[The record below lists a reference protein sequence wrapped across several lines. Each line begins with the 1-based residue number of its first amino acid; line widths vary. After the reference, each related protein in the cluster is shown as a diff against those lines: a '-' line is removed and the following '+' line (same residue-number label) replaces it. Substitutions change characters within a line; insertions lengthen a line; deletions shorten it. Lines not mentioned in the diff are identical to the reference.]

1 MDTNISTKSLKI
13 LLASFIFIGVS
24 TLTSCSE
31 NNYSKDLSNISI
43 EMETNRFEQKLFSC
57 KSVSDIIDLSITDSN
72 FYNTFTEYIIA
83 SNVQFP
89 GATSEDIAVELYKYI
104 SHQDMDS
111 LYKISQKTFE
121 DFESYSDEFL
131 EASKY
136 ILYYFPED
144 TIKGVNTFISTFHYG
159 ALYDQQFKKFGVGL
173 DMYLGSDFE
182 VYTLLNPENFPLYR
196 IKKFEPYR
204 IVPNCIQTYVDSKVP
219 AYTPTTFIDQAVYEG
234 KKLYVLDLLL
244 PSVHDSLKINYL
256 SGQLEWCEYQEEN
269 IWSYLVQEE
278 ELFNSDKNEIQKKY
292 FNDGPFTTPFGNESS
307 PRTGAWVGWQ
317 IVRSYMK
324 NHPEISVKQL
334 LNSTDHLTIFN
345 QSGYRP

>member
-1 MDTNISTKSLKI
+1 MDTNISTKSSKI

-43 EMETNRFEQKLFSC
+43 EMETNRFEQKLFNC

-72 FYNTFTEYIIA
+72 FYNTFTKYIIA
-83 SNVQFP
+83 SNVQYP

-144 TIKGVNTFISTFHYG
+144 TINGVNTFIS
-159 ALYDQQFKKFGVGL
+159 
-173 DMYLGSDFE
+173 
-182 VYTLLNPENFPLYR
+182 
-196 IKKFEPYR
+196 
-204 IVPNCIQTYVDSKVP
+204 
-219 AYTPTTFIDQAVYEG
+219 
-234 KKLYVLDLLL
+234 
-244 PSVHDSLKINYL
+244 
-256 SGQLEWCEYQEEN
+256 
-269 IWSYLVQEE
+269 
-278 ELFNSDKNEIQKKY
+278 
-292 FNDGPFTTPFGNESS
+292 
-307 PRTGAWVGWQ
+307 
-317 IVRSYMK
+317 
-324 NHPEISVKQL
+324 
-334 LNSTDHLTIFN
+334 
-345 QSGYRP
+345 